1 MALIETIRQFDT
13 RLFLQLNG
21 MNSPWWDTCMMLIT
35 RKETWLPLYLLLL
48 FLIFRTYKSK
58 AMIILLLFFAGF
70 VFSDQVAGVIKELV
84 QRVRPSHDPA
94 LQNLTHVV
102 LRKGGLFSFVSSH
115 ASNTFFVLTFTGL
128 LFRNRISLATIL
140 LWALLVSYSRI
151 YVGAH
156 YPLDLISGWILGII
170 SGFLF
175 FRLLVAVELR
185 LFIGWNPRIE
195 KTLLPESRAGLVF
208 LTFISVLTTVF
219 VATYLLHKYN
229 FL

>member
-1 MALIETIRQFDT
+1 MALIESIRQFDT
-13 RLFLQLNG
+13 RLFLHLNG
-21 MNSPWWDTCMMLIT
+21 MNTPWWDTCMLLIT

-48 FLIFRTYKSK
+48 FVIFRTYKSK
-58 AMIILLLFFAGF
+58 AMIILLLFVAGF
-70 VFSDQVAGVIKELV
+70 VFSDQVSVLIKELV
-84 QRVRPSHDPA
+84 QRLRPSHDPA
-94 LQNLTHVV
+94 LQDLTHVV
-102 LRKGGLFSFVSSH
+102 LRKGGLYSFVSSH

-128 LFRNRISLATIL
+128 LFRNRFSLMVIL
-140 LWALLVSYSRI
+140 LWAMLVSYSRI

-156 YPLDLISGWILGII
+156 YPLDLLSGWILGII
-170 SGFLF
+170 TGFLF

-195 KTLLPESRAGLVF
+195 KTLLPNSMAVMIF
-208 LTFISVLTTVF
+208 LTFLSVITTVF